1 MPLDSRSSRCQIFT
15 FHNNADSE
23 HGGWLLQQQ
32 LACSRLE
39 TGTAQQRSLFITRA
53 GGGRHIAEGRFRRW
67 SRWLAAA
74 DGLARTV
81 LPPPSSR
88 WWWPP
93 RLGLPGDVISAGFRK
108 GVGGVR
114 KDWWRWQVAG
124 CRLSP
129 PRVSRNTGFWCYPI
143 CTNLWSESSTRFR
156 APISFSSS
164 TAHLHLLFWLSLHN
178 NTVQSTVYEP

>member
-1 MPLDSRSSRCQIFT
+1 MEWKKKSDTRAPYQTAST
-15 FHNNADSE
+15 EADSSSSSLLVVDWRRGQLSSGVYLSPVPVE
-23 HGGWLLQQQ
+23 DDISQKGDSVAGRAGSLLQMD
-32 LACSRLE
+32 S
-39 TGTAQQRSLFITRA
+39 
-53 GGGRHIAEGRFRRW
+53 
-67 SRWLAAA
+67 
-74 DGLARTV
+74 ARTV
-81 LPPPSSR
+81 LPPPSSW

-129 PRVSRNTGFWCYPI
+129 PRASRNTGFWCYPI